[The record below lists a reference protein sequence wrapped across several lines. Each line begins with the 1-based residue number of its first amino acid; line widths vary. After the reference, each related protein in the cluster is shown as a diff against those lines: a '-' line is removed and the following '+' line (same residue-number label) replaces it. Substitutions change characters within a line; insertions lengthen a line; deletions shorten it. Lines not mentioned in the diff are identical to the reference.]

1 MSICHSL
8 IHASEEGGHKKHHKF
23 ADDIVSAMKSL
34 TYLGTGSNDIF
45 HIMDVA
51 KFYKE
56 HAELCVTDLTK
67 GKKVQV
73 KVSEF
78 ERDIVTKIRHKS
90 GYDDDFYLKS
100 FAPRENH

>member
-8 IHASEEGGHKKHHKF
+8 LHASEEGHKKHHKL
-23 ADDIVSAMKSL
+23 DDLVSAMKSL

-51 KFYKE
+51 KFYKD
-56 HAELCVTDLTK
+56 HGELCVTDLTK

-78 ERDIVTKIRHKS
+78 ERDLVTKIRHKS

-100 FAPRENH
+100 FAPRENHQ